1 VKTLFSTT
9 LMSDEE
15 LGLDN
20 FIERDGNNTSITV
33 TEDSTGKEMK
43 ILLEQQPTVIR
54 RVIVYRGTT
63 YFHPKDLKQVVKPSW
78 LSDLWP
84 PEADL
89 LRRARDHGVEG
100 VAKLLGQPVPS
111 LALRKCVTD

>member
-1 VKTLFSTT
+1 VRKRRDSDSETLFSTT

-20 FIERDGNNTSITV
+20 FIERDGNNASITV

-54 RVIVYRGTT
+54 RGIC
-63 YFHPKDLKQVVKPSW
+63 
-78 LSDLWP
+78 LSG
-84 PEADL
+84 E
-89 LRRARDHGVEG
+89 
-100 VAKLLGQPVPS
+100 QPTS
-111 LALRKCVTD
+111 T